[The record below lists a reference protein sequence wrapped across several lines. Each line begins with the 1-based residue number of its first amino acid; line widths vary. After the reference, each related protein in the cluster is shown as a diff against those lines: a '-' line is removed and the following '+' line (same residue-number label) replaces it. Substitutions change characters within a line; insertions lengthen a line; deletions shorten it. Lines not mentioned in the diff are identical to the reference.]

1 MKLDVVA
8 AYRRL
13 RYDGSERSLLL
24 LAVGEEIFCYNRPSF
39 GSRASA
45 ALLSRVMAGLEQQT
59 QN

>member
-24 LAVGEEIFCYNRPSF
+24 LAVGDEIFCFMSVR
-39 GSRASA
+39 
-45 ALLSRVMAGLEQQT
+45 
-59 QN
+59 